1 MQARSYPCVPF
12 RPSGRICSLDTHL
25 RWKKST
31 CVRFPGPSGDSAANM
46 LLDPLG
52 FLQNVTSMYQPA
64 VGLIMG
70 GEEVILV
77 ADPAA
82 AQQVLIDKAAIYKKV
97 CA

>member
-1 MQARSYPCVPF
+1 MQ
-12 RPSGRICSLDTHL
+12 
-25 RWKKST
+25 
-31 CVRFPGPSGDSAANM
+31 FPGPSGDSAASM

-52 FLQNVTSMYQPA
+52 FLQNVTSTYQPV

-97 CA
+97 CT